1 MVTHLYVRACVR
13 ACVQADMARPGS
25 AAYAASKAAVRQFT
39 KVLATELG
47 PAGITCNVIQP
58 GAMDTI
64 GQRRAGLIT
73 TPRGAP
79 PPFDVPAG
87 RFGSVEDVGNA
98 AVFLASSEAS
108 YINGSVCVCVCA
120 WGGWV
125 LVLPAM
131 ALVMAGVAAA
141 AAAAAGAG
149 DARGQLGAERGW
161 RLGSCVGYTPRLA
174 RRR

>member
-1 MVTHLYVRACVR
+1 
-13 ACVQADMARPGS
+13 MARPGS

-108 YINGSVCVCVCA
+108 YINGSVCVCVCVP
-120 WGGWV
+120 G
-125 LVLPAM
+125 
-131 ALVMAGVAAA
+131 
-141 AAAAAGAG
+141 AAGCSSLQ
-149 DARGQLGAERGW
+149 RW
-161 RLGSCVGYTPRLA
+161 PW
-174 RRR
+174 

>member
-108 YINGSVCVCVCA
+108 YINGSVCACVCL
-120 WGGWV
+120 G
-125 LVLPAM
+125 
-131 ALVMAGVAAA
+131 
-141 AAAAAGAG
+141 
-149 DARGQLGAERGW
+149 RLGARPSSDGPGDGW
-161 RLGSCVGYTPRLA
+161 RCCCCCCCCRCW
-174 RRR
+174 